1 MKTAPAMD
9 IQELLDGLDLSFDIT
24 PDTQVLISCGYFDA
38 PTGIDD
44 FSKSSMMA
52 GLDLGRMLGITYGM
66 RRAATQYTVLVND
79 LGMDCSEDACTL
91 TAVRAEDID
100 ISPLQEM
107 ADSFGSSVSVVREK
121 TLRNRAARKIK
132 NWLKAPESDPTLH
145 LDGKEI
151 LFDSDS
157 YPRVIAGALNDAG
170 TGIPRCPLIVSEF
183 EDISF
188 RSLERNRSGT
198 SRIMFDFIRVA
209 DRDKVIKGTEM
220 YMKRRAGAREAMVL
234 IFLDAETQDFV
245 PVIFN
250 SDDYNPEI

>member
-1 MKTAPAMD
+1 MKTAPVMD
-9 IQELLDGLDLSFDIT
+9 IQGLLDGLDLSFEIT
-24 PDTQVLISCGYFDA
+24 TDTQALISCGYFDA

-44 FSKSSMMA
+44 FSRSSMMA
-52 GLDLGRMLGITYGM
+52 GLSLGRMLDTAS
-66 RRAATQYTVLVND
+66 AARPGAQYTVLVND

-91 TAVRAEDID
+91 TSIRAEDMD
-100 ISPLQEM
+100 TSPLQEM
-107 ADSFGSSVSVVREK
+107 ANSFGSAFSVVREK

-145 LDGKEI
+145 LDGNEI

-157 YPRVIAGALNDAG
+157 HPRVIAGALNAAG

-188 RSLERNRSGT
+188 RSLERT
-198 SRIMFDFIRVA
+198 PDAASRIMFDFIRIA

-220 YMKRRAGAREAMVL
+220 YMKRRARPAEAMVL
-234 IFLDAETQDFV
+234 IFFDAETQDFV
-245 PVIFN
+245 PVVFN
-250 SDDYNPEI
+250 SDDYHREI

>member
-9 IQELLDGLDLSFDIT
+9 IQGLLDGLDLSFEMT

-52 GLDLGRMLGITYGM
+52 GLDLGQMLDITNGA
-66 RRAATQYTVLVND
+66 RRAAQYTVLVND
-79 LGMDCSEDACTL
+79 LGMNCSEDACTL
-91 TAVRAEDID
+91 TSVRAEDID

-107 ADSFGSSVSVVREK
+107 ADPFGSAVSVVCEK
-121 TLRNRAARKIK
+121 TLRNRAGRKIK

-220 YMKRRAGAREAMVL
+220 YMKRRARAREAMVL

-245 PVIFN
+245 RVVFN
-250 SDDYNPEI
+250 SDDYHREI